1 MLLALKIK
9 NFALIDDLDITF
21 HKGFNI
27 LTGETGAGKSIII
40 DAVNMAIGER
50 ADRNFIRSGTDKCMV
65 QAIFLIDNIKQI
77 NTMLEQFGIDIDSD
91 NILIITR
98 EIRSNGRS
106 ICRMNG
112 IVVTQT
118 IVKSITQHLIDVH
131 GQHEHQSLLNP
142 GLHIDM
148 LDSYGGKEILDLVD
162 TVSNKYNQLRVLE
175 KKLSSICFD
184 EVEQERRMDLLKF
197 QTNEIEAANLQPG
210 EDEKLI
216 TLKNVLANREK
227 IYQTLASAYE
237 LLNGENMDLS
247 VLGILGNVIHTIQ
260 KITTFDEKFLGFSEI
275 LEEVQYKLED
285 VTTNIRNYR
294 DQIDFE
300 PKTLE
305 NIEMR
310 LNLINMLKRKYGES
324 IHKILKYKQ
333 ELEAEIQEFKN
344 NEEKVEKIKKEIDFK
359 YNELKKSSIK
369 LSKLRRNVAINFEK
383 KLTEILLTLN
393 MDKVKFKVSF
403 NNEINNLIN
412 TKFSPKGIDKIEFI
426 ISTNLGE
433 PLKPLSKIA
442 SGGEMS
448 RIMLAFKTILADVD
462 NIPTLIFDEIDIGIS
477 GRTAQTIG
485 ERLYDISN
493 NHQIIC
499 VTHLPQ
505 IASMADHHYL
515 IEKVEKE
522 KNMKT
527 SVVKLNEKNRI
538 EELGRLLDGELTD
551 ITIKHAEEMIKQAR
565 LRKIN

>member
-1 MLLALKIK
+1 
-9 NFALIDDLDITF
+9 
-21 HKGFNI
+21 
-27 LTGETGAGKSIII
+27 
-40 DAVNMAIGER
+40 
-50 ADRNFIRSGTDKCMV
+50 
-65 QAIFLIDNIKQI
+65 
-77 NTMLEQFGIDIDSD
+77 
-91 NILIITR
+91 
-98 EIRSNGRS
+98 
-106 ICRMNG
+106 
-112 IVVTQT
+112 
-118 IVKSITQHLIDVH
+118 
-131 GQHEHQSLLNP
+131 
-142 GLHIDM
+142 
-148 LDSYGGKEILDLVD
+148 
-162 TVSNKYNQLRVLE
+162 
-175 KKLSSICFD
+175 
-184 EVEQERRMDLLKF
+184 
-197 QTNEIEAANLQPG
+197 
-210 EDEKLI
+210 
-216 TLKNVLANREK
+216 
-227 IYQTLASAYE
+227 
-237 LLNGENMDLS
+237 MDLS

-412 TKFSPKGIDKIEFI
+412 TKFSTKGIDKIEFI

-442 SGGEMS
+442 SG
-448 RIMLAFKTILADVD
+448 
-462 NIPTLIFDEIDIGIS
+462 
-477 GRTAQTIG
+477 
-485 ERLYDISN
+485 
-493 NHQIIC
+493 
-499 VTHLPQ
+499 
-505 IASMADHHYL
+505 
-515 IEKVEKE
+515 
-522 KNMKT
+522 
-527 SVVKLNEKNRI
+527 VKCPE
-538 EELGRLLDGELTD
+538 
-551 ITIKHAEEMIKQAR
+551 
-565 LRKIN
+565 